1 MDMNTKFAHA
11 ALTVKDTDRC
21 LEFYCGLL
29 GMKLDL
35 DFGIQPAELKT
46 HEAGSKMRVTLISDA
61 TGAQV
66 LETFE
71 FIDIEQR
78 RLGEKCLH
86 TDYWCPHIALTVN
99 NLKEVYDKLIDE
111 QIEVSIPYTDEA
123 GYKFAYVYDYDG
135 FLVELI
141 DASTY

>member
-1 MDMNTKFAHA
+1 MGIKFGHA

-29 GMKLDL
+29 GLEL
-35 DFGIQPAELKT
+35 AVDFGTLPADIKT
-46 HEAGSKMRVTLISDA
+46 HKEGSQMRVTLLSDS
-61 TGAQV
+61 TESQV
-66 LETFE
+66 IETFE
-71 FIDIEQR
+71 FYDTEQR
-78 RLGEKCLH
+78 RLGDKCLH
-86 TDYWCPHIALTVN
+86 TDYWSPHIAFTVE
-99 NLKEVYDKLIDE
+99 NLKDVYDKMVASGV
-111 QIEVSIPYTDEA
+111 EVSIPYTEDG

>member
-1 MDMNTKFAHA
+1 MNTNFAHA
-11 ALTVKDTDRC
+11 ALTVKNTDRC

-29 GMKLDL
+29 GMKLDI
-35 DFGIQPAELKT
+35 DFGMQPADIKT
-46 HEAGSKMRVTLISDA
+46 NVEGSQMRVTLIADA
-61 TGAQV
+61 NGNQV

-71 FIDIEQR
+71 FIDAEQR
-78 RLGEKCLH
+78 RFEDKCRH
-86 TDYWCPHIALTVN
+86 TDYWCPHIALTVD
-99 NLKEVYDKLIDE
+99 NLKEVYDKLVDAG
-111 QIEVSIPYTDEA
+111 IEVSIPFTDVA

>member
-1 MDMNTKFAHA
+1 MNTKLAHA
-11 ALTVKDTDRC
+11 ALTVKNTDRC

-29 GMKLDL
+29 DMKLAV
-35 DFGIQPAELKT
+35 DFGMQPSTLKT
-46 HEAGSKMRVTLISDA
+46 GDPDGKMRVTLIADA

-71 FIDIEQR
+71 FIDTEQR
-78 RLGEKCLH
+78 RPGEKCQH
-86 TDYWCPHIALTVN
+86 TDYWCPHVAVTVE
-99 NLKEVYDKLIDE
+99 NLKEVYGKLIE
-111 QIEVSIPYTDEA
+111 AGVEVSIPYTDSA

-141 DASTY
+141 DATTY